1 MSRSPIMLATL
12 ILVTSTFTIHPAR
25 RLNAQEKEKQAS
37 LWMKQ
42 KLSASQ
48 NILAGLTTADF
59 GAIEKNAQSMLAV
72 GYLERWVCADTPGYR
87 AMMKDFEYA
96 NKSLVRAAREKNL
109 DGATIGYRP
118 VDRQLCGLPQGR
130 ARPRQRALMLS
141 ALAPRKLFC
150 EASWT

>member
-12 ILVTSTFTIHPAR
+12 ILVTSTFTIHPVR

-37 LWMKQ
+37 FWMKQ

-72 GYLERWVCADTPGYR
+72 GFLEKWVRADTPGYR
-87 AMMKDFEYA
+87 AMMKDFESA

-109 DGATIGYRP
+109 DGATIGYVQLTISC
-118 VDRQLCGLPQGR
+118 VDCHKVVRDSGKGR
-130 ARPRQRALMLS
+130 
-141 ALAPRKLFC
+141 
-150 EASWT
+150 